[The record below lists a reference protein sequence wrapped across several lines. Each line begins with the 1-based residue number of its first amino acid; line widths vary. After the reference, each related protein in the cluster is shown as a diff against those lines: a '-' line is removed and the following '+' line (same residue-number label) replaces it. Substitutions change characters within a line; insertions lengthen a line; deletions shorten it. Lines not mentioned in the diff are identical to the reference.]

1 MEPSPFLVERHKRII
16 DLAVPTNTTASS
28 YVFGAAVSLNAAYSG
43 VTSMFE
49 VPAKAS
55 YVSYSIRKSGENLV
69 QESNRG
75 LTRAMWNPD
84 EFSSGTVPGDSLIT
98 FVRVAPRDG
107 AGVLGNYS
115 SILVVPPPDFFSSG
129 RKNLVLNGTAPNV
142 AAGVN
147 NIPPQNAMRIA
158 LPHFADEIILY
169 NNGGNPLYV
178 SFGEGLQEAVVAAT
192 THVQFKEAG
201 VNEMFLRGNTA
212 FTALCSVVNGIQA

>member
-1 MEPSPFLVERHKRII
+1 MEPSPFLVERHKQIV
-16 DLAVPTNTTASS
+16 DLAVPTNTTAQS
-28 YVFGAAVSLNAAYSG
+28 YVFGAAVTLNAAYAG
-43 VTSMFE
+43 VTSLFE

-55 YVSYSIRKSGENLV
+55 YVSYSIRKSGENRV

-98 FVRVAPRDG
+98 FVRVAPRDW
-107 AGVLGNYS
+107 AGVLGSYS
-115 SILVVPPPDFFSSG
+115 AILVVPPPDFFSSG

-147 NIPPQNAMRIA
+147 NIPPQNAMRIS
-158 LPHFADEIILY
+158 LPHFADEVVLY
-169 NNGGNPLYV
+169 NTGGSTLYV
-178 SFGEGLQEAVVAAT
+178 SFGEGLQEAPVAAG